1 MLTPD
6 FDDRHDEQMG
16 WTEPDHADAVRQGAI
31 ALAKFALQSRELD
44 VRPEIRTEVMRLY
57 VLPLVT
63 HGTAPSKYE
72 TRFRSRGAL
81 DIVDPARL
89 QHEHVFTRKW
99 LIDKMQ
105 SNPTDDV
112 IEWIMTNLTIS
123 CTVTVEEHP
132 G

>member
-1 MLTPD
+1 
-6 FDDRHDEQMG
+6 
-16 WTEPDHADAVRQGAI
+16 
-31 ALAKFALQSRELD
+31 
-44 VRPEIRTEVMRLY
+44 MRLY

-81 DIVDPARL
+81 DIVDPTRL
-89 QHEHVFTRKW
+89 QYEHVFTRKW

-123 CTVTVEEHP
+123 CTVTVEEHLRLTRFDRSHE
-132 G
+132 GWERYAQAGVEVVDMLTTDTVQLHEHDLS